1 VAINYPGNPRF
12 SQHQEINQR
21 RRMLTEHAVVITDE
35 GPLEV
40 RSREEVKEI
49 ILHHFGI
56 SKHAFYV
63 Y

>member
-1 VAINYPGNPRF
+1 
-12 SQHQEINQR
+12 
-21 RRMLTEHAVVITDE
+21 MLTEHAVVITDE